1 MYNLNSFG
9 SSIFYIVI
17 FFELEL
23 SLAIHP
29 RKTNW
34 NQFWTSILLKNNNCH
49 SDRWLNKIIV
59 WTDIYNLRPRRP
71 PFLRVES
78 EGMGVT
84 SSILPIF
91 MPERANARSALW
103 APGPGVLVLLP
114 PVALSL
120 MWRAVIP
127 RSLHFSATSCKKVKK
142 KFRNKDMSDF
152 HFIVQSNFS
161 RCIIFISMI

>member
-1 MYNLNSFG
+1 MQNFLGCDFLWKLTLTF
-9 SSIFYIVI
+9 SSDN
-17 FFELEL
+17 
-23 SLAIHP
+23 
-29 RKTNW
+29 RNTNW

-59 WTDIYNLRPRRP
+59 GTDIYNLRPRRP

-91 MPERANARSALW
+91 IPERANARNALW
-103 APGPGVLVLLP
+103 APGPGVFVLLP
-114 PVALSL
+114 PVALNF

-127 RSLHFSATSCKKVKK
+127 RSLHFSATSCKKKK
-142 KFRNKDMSDF
+142 TINRDMSRDLLEMD
-152 HFIVQSNFS
+152 SLL
-161 RCIIFISMI
+161 IIIGL